1 MGQVS
6 KEGLMTI
13 QVEGYDVNPV
23 AIYSKEDPPRIR
35 RKKKG
40 DGEKREELRIV

>member
-6 KEGLMTI
+6 KEGLTTI
-13 QVEGYDVNPV
+13 QVEGQDANPV
-23 AIYSKEDPPRIR
+23 AIFSKEDPPRIK

-40 DGEKREELRIV
+40 EGEKREELRIV